1 MDRVH
6 NGRIYNSTELSPVC
20 QQNNYRLSPELAV
33 KLRSGDAADPEDWQK
48 SFFSMQV
55 TRSIKSKP
63 KSRVYNR
70 AITLYAIAAVI
81 AASAFIGG
89 LTVYG
94 YIRLVMAALVA
105 AVTFISNRR
114 EKEGEM
120 NLSAGD
126 EAHFIFYTYTVEDKF
141 IVRDNEDRHFLVL
154 AGVNVLVD
162 KELYDS
168 CDFDDTL
175 MGAVAPTS
183 DGFYFSLNKF

>member
-6 NGRIYNSTELSPVC
+6 NGKVYSSSELTPVC
-20 QQNNYRLSPELAV
+20 QQNNYKLAPELAV
-33 KLRSGDAADPEDWQK
+33 KLRSGNAADPEDWQR
-48 SFFSMQV
+48 SFFSMQIN
-55 TRSIKSKP
+55 RSIKSKP
-63 KSRVYNR
+63 KSRVYSR
-70 AITLYAIAAVI
+70 AVTLYAIAAVI

-114 EKEGEM
+114 EKEGEKD
-120 NLSAGD
+120 LLAAD
-126 EAHFIFYTYTVEDKF
+126 ESHFIFYSYTAEDKF
-141 IVRDNEDRHFLVL
+141 IVRDNEDRYFLVI
-154 AGVNVLVD
+154 AGVNVQVD

-168 CDFDDTL
+168 CGFDDTL

-183 DGFYFSLNKF
+183 DGFYFSVNKF